1 MHKHAESLKGEQA
14 FRFIIK
20 HKKNKTR
27 QLKGFVLEN
36 EKIGTVRMLI

>member
-20 HKKNKTR
+20 HKKTR
-27 QLKGFVLEN
+27 HDSWRGLYWK
-36 EKIGTVRMLI
+36 M